1 MKRILLFLSLVM
13 FISSAALAQKK
24 VTFRQSQAR
33 LAEPQMNV
41 YVKPLIV
48 DLRVINGQKRV
59 DAGPFIFED
68 ADISGMTVGE
78 LTDLKTKALYDA
90 SRQLN
95 ADVIVAATFDVKS
108 RENGKKG
115 LEITVSGYPAVYAGW
130 RPIEEK
136 DYSWVGAAYSIEKSN
151 STIEKVKALK

>member
-48 DLRVINGQKRV
+48 DLRVINGQ
-59 DAGPFIFED
+59 
-68 ADISGMTVGE
+68 
-78 LTDLKTKALYDA
+78 
-90 SRQLN
+90 
-95 ADVIVAATFDVKS
+95 
-108 RENGKKG
+108 RE
-115 LEITVSGYPAVYAGW
+115 
-130 RPIEEK
+130 
-136 DYSWVGAAYSIEKSN
+136 
-151 STIEKVKALK
+151 